1 MFPSHRARR
10 HVLSILSVLV
20 LVLPA
25 AGCASHVHR
34 IGLGPTGIGSESA
47 RQYYFL
53 FGLVRLNNVDV
64 QRMASDLTSYSITTE
79 YGFVDL
85 LLAPLF
91 GVLTITSRTV
101 TVDK

>member
-1 MFPSHRARR
+1 
-10 HVLSILSVLV
+10 VLLLALS
-20 LVLPA
+20 

-34 IGLGPTGIGSESA
+34 VGLGPTGIGSESA

-64 QRMASDLTSYSITTE
+64 QRMASDLTSYTITTE
-79 YGFVDL
+79 YGFFDL

-91 GVLTITSRTV
+91 AVLTVTSRTV